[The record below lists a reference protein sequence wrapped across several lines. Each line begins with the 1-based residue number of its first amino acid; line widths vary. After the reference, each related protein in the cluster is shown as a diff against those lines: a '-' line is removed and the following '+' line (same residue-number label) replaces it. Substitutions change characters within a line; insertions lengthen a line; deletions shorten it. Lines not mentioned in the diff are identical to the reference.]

1 MEIGIFQLLP
11 APEAVSDRE
20 VIEQALW
27 EVDCAEAGGF
37 GSVWITEHHLSSF
50 GLVGAPSVY
59 AAAVAQRTRR
69 VRIGYAIAVLP
80 LHHPLR
86 LAEEIA
92 WVGHL
97 SRGRLLVG
105 VGPGF
110 SPYEFGAF
118 GVPLAERHA
127 RLEEGSAILR
137 AALSGEPFSYAGR
150 FWSVP
155 PVTLR
160 PRPFQGCPP
169 PFLRASS
176 SEESLRAAARDGVPV
191 MFGLAATAQIAERIA
206 LYRAYAA
213 SLGRPAAEIDR
224 QVAEFR
230 VLRRVVLAAGDDD
243 ALADARQALR
253 WEARTARRVHRA
265 AGDRGAAGNGDGGA
279 GHETGEG
286 GGGGAKLADGSDPHP
301 EADAANATGAAA
313 TAHAADG
320 AEVAGGLVGTPRTV
334 LRELA
339 ALREIG
345 IRHVIAWLNF
355 GDLPFAKVRRSMEL
369 LRDEVLPALTGE
381 ERPEPAAALAQT
393 GLASAGR
400 LDGSSFELRSA

>member
-11 APEAVSDRE
+11 APEALSDRE

-27 EVDCAEAGGF
+27 EVDFAEAGGF
-37 GSVWITEHHLSSF
+37 GSVWIAEHHLSSF

-69 VRIGYAIAVLP
+69 VRIGYAVAVLP

-110 SPYEFGAF
+110 SPYDFGAY

-127 RLEEGSAILR
+127 RLAEGSAILR
-137 AALSGEPFSYAGR
+137 AALSGEPFSYTGR

-160 PRPFQGCPP
+160 PRPFGGCAPP
-169 PFLRASS
+169 LLRASS
-176 SEESLRAAARDGVPV
+176 SEESLREAARDGVPV

-206 LYRAYAA
+206 AYRACAA
-213 SLGRPAAEIDR
+213 ELGRPAAEIDR

-230 VLRRVVLAAGDDD
+230 VLRRVVLADGDEDALD
-243 ALADARQALR
+243 ALAGARRALR
-253 WEARTARRVHRA
+253 WEARTAAVHA
-265 AGDRGAAGNGDGGA
+265 VHAVD
-279 GHETGEG
+279 
-286 GGGGAKLADGSDPHP
+286 
-301 EADAANATGAAA
+301 
-313 TAHAADG
+313 AADG
-320 AEVAGGLVGTPRTV
+320 TAAADAAEVAGGLVGTPGTV

-339 ALREIG
+339 ALRALG
-345 IRHVIAWLNF
+345 IRHVIAWLSF
-355 GDLPFAKVRRSMEL
+355 GDLPHAKVRRSMEL
-369 LRDEVLPALTGE
+369 LRDEVLPALAGE
-381 ERPEPAAALAQT
+381 APPAPVPVPMPAGLVGAGRPEGA
-393 GLASAGR
+393 ASA
-400 LDGSSFELRSA
+400 

>member
-11 APEAVSDRE
+11 APEALSDRE

-27 EVDCAEAGGF
+27 EVDFAEAGGF

-137 AALSGEPFSYAGR
+137 AALSGEPFSYTGR
-150 FWSVP
+150 FWNIP

-160 PRPFQGCPP
+160 PRPFQGCAP

-176 SEESLRAAARDGVPV
+176 SAESLREAARDGVPV
-191 MFGLAATAQIAERIA
+191 MFGLASTAQIAERITA
-206 LYRAYAA
+206 YRACAA
-213 SLGRPAAEIDR
+213 GLGRPAAEIDR

-230 VLRRVVLAAGDDD
+230 VLRRVVVAAGEDE

-253 WEARTARRVHRA
+253 WEARTARRVHRVAADGGA
-265 AGDRGAAGNGDGGA
+265 AGDGRGN
-279 GHETGEG
+279 ETGG
-286 GGGGAKLADGSDPHP
+286 TSGAAKLADGSDP
-301 EADAANATGAAA
+301 ADGVDAAEA
-313 TAHAADG
+313 

-339 ALREIG
+339 ALRELG

-369 LRDEVLPALTGE
+369 LRDEVLPALAGE
-381 ERPEPAAALAQT
+381 EPPEPAAMQVQAS
-393 GLASAGR
+393 LASAGR
-400 LDGSSFELRSA
+400 LDGSTSDSSSA

>member
-11 APEAVSDRE
+11 APETLSDRE

-59 AAAVAQRTRR
+59 AAAVAQRTQR
-69 VRIGYAIAVLP
+69 VGIGYAIAVLP

-118 GVPLAERHA
+118 GVPLEERHA
-127 RLEEGSAILR
+127 RLEEGVAILR
-137 AALSGEPFSYAGR
+137 AALSGESFSYTGR

-160 PRPFQGCPP
+160 PRPFQDSAPLL
-169 PFLRASS
+169 LRASS
-176 SEESLRAAARDGVPV
+176 SVESLRQAARDGAPV
-191 MFGLAATAQIAERIA
+191 MFGLASTAQIAERIA
-206 LYRAYAA
+206 AYRACAA
-213 SLGRPAAEIDR
+213 ELGRPAAEIDC
-224 QVAEFR
+224 QVADFR
-230 VLRRVVLAAGDDD
+230 VLRRVALAASDGE

-253 WEARTARRVHRA
+253 WEARTARRVHRVA
-265 AGDRGAAGNGDGGA
+265 GDGGDGA
-279 GHETGEG
+279 GDGHEAGRL
-286 GGGGAKLADGSDPHP
+286 AKLADGSDPDDA
-301 EADAANATGAAA
+301 ADAANA
-313 TAHAADG
+313 
-320 AEVAGGLVGTPRTV
+320 AEVAGGCVGTPRTV

-339 ALREIG
+339 ALRALG

-355 GDLPFAKVRRSMEL
+355 GDLPYSKVRRSMEL
-369 LRDEVLPALTGE
+369 LRDEVIPAL
-381 ERPEPAAALAQT
+381 AA
-393 GLASAGR
+393 G
-400 LDGSSFELRSA
+400 

>member
-11 APEAVSDRE
+11 APEALSDQE

-50 GLVGAPSVY
+50 GLVGTPSVY

-137 AALSGEPFSYAGR
+137 GALSGESFSYSGR
-150 FWSVP
+150 FWGVP

-160 PRPFQGCPP
+160 PRPFQGCAP

-176 SEESLRAAARDGVPV
+176 SVESLRQAARDGVPV
-191 MFGLAATAQIAERIA
+191 MFGLASTAQIAERVTT
-206 LYRAYAA
+206 YREHAA
-213 SLGRPAAEIDR
+213 DLGRTPAEIDHL
-224 QVAEFR
+224 VAEFR
-230 VLRRVVLAAGDDD
+230 VLRRVALAASDGE

-253 WEARTARRVHRA
+253 WEARTARRVHQA
-265 AGDRGAAGNGDGGA
+265 AGDGAAGGV
-279 GHETGEG
+279 
-286 GGGGAKLADGSDPHP
+286 KLADGSDPDDAP
-301 EADAANATGAAA
+301 EI
-313 TAHAADG
+313 
-320 AEVAGGLVGTPRTV
+320 AGGCAGTPRTV

-339 ALREIG
+339 ALRALG

-355 GDLPFAKVRRSMEL
+355 GDLPYAKVRRSMEL
-369 LRDEVLPALTGE
+369 LRDRVLPALAGE
-381 ERPEPAAALAQT
+381 EAAPPARLAS
-393 GLASAGR
+393 ASAGR
-400 LDGSSFELRSA
+400 ADRDGLLALA

>member
-11 APEAVSDRE
+11 APEALSDRE

-50 GLVGAPSVY
+50 GLIGAPSVY

-97 SRGRLLVG
+97 SGGRLLVG

-137 AALSGEPFSYAGR
+137 AALSGKPFSYAGR
-150 FWSVP
+150 FWTIP

-160 PRPFQGCPP
+160 PRPFQGCAP

-176 SEESLRAAARDGVPV
+176 SVESLREAARDGVPV
-191 MFGLAATAQIAERIA
+191 MFGLATTAQIAERIA
-206 LYRAYAA
+206 LYRACAA
-213 SLGRPAAEIDR
+213 DLGRPAAEIDR

-230 VLRRVVLAAGDDD
+230 VLRRVVLAAGDDE

-265 AGDRGAAGNGDGGA
+265 AGDGGVGKETGGTGGA
-279 GHETGEG
+279 GGA
-286 GGGGAKLADGSDPHP
+286 AKLADGSDPDD
-301 EADAANATGAAA
+301 EAGAAGA
-313 TAHAADG
+313 ADPADG
-320 AEVAGGLVGTPRTV
+320 AEVAGGCVGTPRTV

-339 ALREIG
+339 ALRALG
-345 IRHVIAWLNF
+345 VRHVIAWLNF

-369 LRDEVLPALTGE
+369 LRDEVLPALAGDE
-381 ERPEPAAALAQT
+381 SPEPAPALAQA

-400 LDGSSFELRSA
+400 RDRSVCGSSSA

>member
-11 APEAVSDRE
+11 APETLSDRE

-27 EVDCAEAGGF
+27 EVDFAEAGGF

-59 AAAVAQRTRR
+59 AAAVAQRTQR

-127 RLEEGSAILR
+127 RLEEGAAILR
-137 AALSGEPFSYAGR
+137 AALSGEPFSYVGR
-150 FWSVP
+150 FWNIP

-160 PRPFQGCPP
+160 PRPFQGCAP

-176 SEESLRAAARDGVPV
+176 SMESLREAARDGVPV
-191 MFGLAATAQIAERIA
+191 MFGLASTAQIAERIA
-206 LYRAYAA
+206 AYRECAA
-213 SLGRPAAEIDR
+213 DLGRPAAEIDR
-224 QVAEFR
+224 QVAELR
-230 VLRRVVLAAGDDD
+230 VLRRVVVAAGDGD

-253 WEARTARRVHRA
+253 WEARTARRVHRVA
-265 AGDRGAAGNGDGGA
+265 GDGGVA
-279 GHETGEG
+279 GDGRGNETGG
-286 GGGGAKLADGSDPHP
+286 TSGAAKLADGSDP
-301 EADAANATGAAA
+301 
-313 TAHAADG
+313 ADG
-320 AEVAGGLVGTPRTV
+320 VNAVDAVDAAEVAGGLVGTPREV

-339 ALREIG
+339 TLRALG

-369 LRDEVLPALTGE
+369 LRDQVLPALAGE
-381 ERPEPAAALAQT
+381 EPPEPAAIQVQAS
-393 GLASAGR
+393 LASAGR
-400 LDGSSFELRSA
+400 LDGSTSDSSSA

>member
-11 APEAVSDRE
+11 APETLSDQE

-69 VRIGYAIAVLP
+69 VQIGYAIAVLP

-110 SPYEFGAF
+110 SPHEFGAF

-137 AALSGEPFSYAGR
+137 LALSGEPFSYSGR
-150 FWSVP
+150 FWNVP

-160 PRPFQGCPP
+160 PRPFQGCAP

-176 SEESLRAAARDGVPV
+176 SLESLRQAARDGVPV
-191 MFGLAATAQIAERIA
+191 MFGLASTADIVERIA
-206 LYRAYAA
+206 VYRECAA
-213 SLGRPAAEIDR
+213 DLGRTLAEIDHL
-224 QVAEFR
+224 VAEFR
-230 VLRRVVLAAGDDD
+230 VLRRVALAESDAGDGE
-243 ALADARQALR
+243 ARADARQALR
-253 WEARTARRVHRA
+253 WEARTARRVHQA
-265 AGDRGAAGNGDGGA
+265 AGDGA
-279 GHETGEG
+279 
-286 GGGGAKLADGSDPHP
+286 GGGAKLADGSEPDDAP
-301 EADAANATGAAA
+301 EL
-313 TAHAADG
+313 
-320 AEVAGGLVGTPRTV
+320 AGGCAGTPRTV

-339 ALREIG
+339 ALRALG

-355 GDLPFAKVRRSMEL
+355 GDLPYAKVRRSMEL
-369 LRDEVLPALTGE
+369 LRDQVLPALADE
-381 ERPEPAAALAQT
+381 EVAPPAR
-393 GLASAGR
+393 LASAGR
-400 LDGSSFELRSA
+400 AERNGPLA

>member
-11 APEAVSDRE
+11 APEALSDRE

-59 AAAVAQRTRR
+59 AAAVAQRTQR

-127 RLEEGSAILR
+127 RLEEGSDILR
-137 AALSGEPFSYAGR
+137 AALAGEPFSYAGR

-160 PRPFQGCPP
+160 PRPFQGCSP

-176 SEESLRAAARDGVPV
+176 SVESLRAAARDGVPV

-206 LYRAYAA
+206 AYRACAA
-213 SLGRPAAEIDR
+213 DLGRPAAEIDR

-230 VLRRVVLAAGDDD
+230 VLRRVVLAAGDAGDDD

-265 AGDRGAAGNGDGGA
+265 AGDRVAGDAGDGGDGHD
-279 GHETGEG
+279 GHETGQRG
-286 GGGGAKLADGSDPHP
+286 GAAKLADGSDPHH
-301 EADAANATGAAA
+301 EADAP
-313 TAHAADG
+313 
-320 AEVAGGLVGTPRTV
+320 EVVGGCVGTPRTV

-339 ALREIG
+339 ALRALG

-369 LRDEVLPALTGE
+369 LRDEVLPALADE
-381 ERPEPAAALAQT
+381 EPPEPAAMRLQASLA
-393 GLASAGR
+393 GAGR
-400 LDGSSFELRSA
+400 VQGSASESSSA